1 MFFTVFDTTFYWKE
15 KGYKKMELALLK
27 WIQSFSSPFLDGL
40 FQLITMLGEQWA
52 VVLALALSY
61 WVIDKNM
68 GEEFAFTL
76 LISGL
81 CNNILKGV
89 FRFERPIG
97 QEGIRT
103 LRAHTATGYSF
114 PSGHS
119 QNAATLYFFPAHRR
133 GGWRWAAAG
142 AVSLLVG
149 LSRLY
154 LGVHYPKDV
163 AVGLALGIAAVFVC
177 PFLWNRFHHEK
188 MLAIMTAAC
197 FLPTLLLGQR
207 DLYKAFGLL
216 AGFWAGM
223 MFERRFVG
231 FSNQV
236 SKGKKGLRLL
246 LGLPLL
252 GGVQF
257 LLKLLFPP
265 LLWLDAARYA
275 LLVFVALG
283 LYPMIFH
290 WAGF

>member
-1 MFFTVFDTTFYWKE
+1 MFFTVFDTTF
-15 KGYKKMELALLK
+15 LLERERVQK
-27 WIQSFSSPFLDGL
+27 DGTCTPFLDGL

-119 QNAATLYFFPAHRR
+119 QNAATLYFFPARRR

-163 AVGLALGIAAVFVC
+163 AV
-177 PFLWNRFHHEK
+177 WNRFHHEK

-290 WAGF
+290 GAGF

>member
-1 MFFTVFDTTFYWKE
+1 M
-15 KGYKKMELALLK
+15 
-27 WIQSFSSPFLDGL
+27 
-40 FQLITMLGEQWA
+40 
-52 VVLALALSY
+52 
-61 WVIDKNM
+61 
-68 GEEFAFTL
+68 
-76 LISGL
+76 
-81 CNNILKGV
+81 
-89 FRFERPIG
+89 
-97 QEGIRT
+97 
-103 LRAHTATGYSF
+103 
-114 PSGHS
+114 
-119 QNAATLYFFPAHRR
+119 
-133 GGWRWAAAG
+133 
-142 AVSLLVG
+142 
-149 LSRLY
+149 Y

-290 WAGF
+290 RAGF

>member
-1 MFFTVFDTTFYWKE
+1 
-15 KGYKKMELALLK
+15 
-27 WIQSFSSPFLDGL
+27 
-40 FQLITMLGEQWA
+40 MLGEQWA

-68 GEEFAFTL
+68 GEKFAFTL

-119 QNAATLYFFPAHRR
+119 QNAATLYFFPARRR

-236 SKGKKGLRLL
+236 SKGKKVLRLL

-252 GGVQF
+252 GGGAIFAEAAVPAASLAGCGTICATCFCGAGIVPDDFPQGRILNVEKF
-257 LLKLLFPP
+257 GRYSLPMIAIFPP
-265 LLWLDAARYA
+265 GGYNKR
-275 LLVFVALG
+275 
-283 LYPMIFH
+283 
-290 WAGF
+290 

>member
-1 MFFTVFDTTFYWKE
+1 
-15 KGYKKMELALLK
+15 MELALLK

-119 QNAATLYFFPAHRR
+119 QNAATLYVEP
-133 GGWRWAAAG
+133 
-142 AVSLLVG
+142 VS
-149 LSRLY
+149 
-154 LGVHYPKDV
+154 P
-163 AVGLALGIAAVFVC
+163 
-177 PFLWNRFHHEK
+177 
-188 MLAIMTAAC
+188 
-197 FLPTLLLGQR
+197 
-207 DLYKAFGLL
+207 
-216 AGFWAGM
+216 
-223 MFERRFVG
+223 
-231 FSNQV
+231 
-236 SKGKKGLRLL
+236 
-246 LGLPLL
+246 
-252 GGVQF
+252 
-257 LLKLLFPP
+257 
-265 LLWLDAARYA
+265 
-275 LLVFVALG
+275 
-283 LYPMIFH
+283 
-290 WAGF
+290 

>member
-1 MFFTVFDTTFYWKE
+1 MNGRSDKKAFALCGRIRPLDT
-15 KGYKKMELALLK
+15 L
-27 WIQSFSSPFLDGL
+27 
-40 FQLITMLGEQWA
+40 
-52 VVLALALSY
+52 
-61 WVIDKNM
+61 
-68 GEEFAFTL
+68 
-76 LISGL
+76 
-81 CNNILKGV
+81 
-89 FRFERPIG
+89 
-97 QEGIRT
+97 
-103 LRAHTATGYSF
+103 
-114 PSGHS
+114 
-119 QNAATLYFFPAHRR
+119 FPADTAKTQQRFIFFR
-133 GGWRWAAAG
+133 LAAAADAAG

-290 WAGF
+290 GAGF